1 MVTRRAIRPGI
12 TSIGMRKEIQETIT
26 NRPDEDDE
34 DEEDEDE
41 DEDEDDEEETGMGRE
56 LLLFLTNR
64 SMKRS
69 R

>member
-26 NRPDEDDE
+26 NRPDEDE
-34 DEEDEDE
+34 DDE

-64 SMKRS
+64 SMTRS

>member
-26 NRPDEDDE
+26 NRPGG

-41 DEDEDDEEETGMGRE
+41 EDEEETGMGRE

>member
-1 MVTRRAIRPGI
+1 
-12 TSIGMRKEIQETIT
+12 MRKEIQETIT
-26 NRPDEDDE
+26 NRPDEDE
-34 DEEDEDE
+34 D
-41 DEDEDDEEETGMGRE
+41 DEDEDDEDDEKETGMGRE

>member
-26 NRPDEDDE
+26 NRPDEDE
-34 DEEDEDE
+34 D
-41 DEDEDDEEETGMGRE
+41 DEDEDDEDDEKETGMGRE